1 MSALALIL
9 GLALLGPMAGVPAT
23 ATDSPVVSE
32 PVVSEA
38 EHAEKDMGAAEI
50 FSSLFKHLEPHAVSA
65 VWMGGSKGF
74 GLVKPYAT
82 LPDGSP
88 AHLDDHGLPQMFHD
102 SKELRKHYG
111 KEQKDGGLGGGYGFL
126 IYNINSVQ
134 WIAGGI
140 VLLIFFV
147 VARKAKRL
155 GADAPR
161 GVGYQMME
169 STVLFVRN
177 EMVYAVMGK
186 EAGRK
191 FVPLF
196 LTHFFF
202 ILCMNIMGLLY
213 IGSLGGTA
221 TANIAVTA
229 GLALTTLVFI
239 HVSGIR
245 EHGFVKHWKNF
256 IPHGLPWWVLPV
268 IVPVEVLGMIVKPAA
283 LTIRLFA
290 NLTAGHLIMLS
301 LFGLVY
307 LAGGMMLGLP
317 ALAAISFAVAISCL
331 ELFVAFVQAYIF
343 TYLSIIFVGASV
355 HPDH

>member
-1 MSALALIL
+1 M
-9 GLALLGPMAGVPAT
+9 
-23 ATDSPVVSE
+23 
-32 PVVSEA
+32 
-38 EHAEKDMGAAEI
+38 
-50 FSSLFKHLEPHAVSA
+50 
-65 VWMGGSKGF
+65 
-74 GLVKPYAT
+74 
-82 LPDGSP
+82 
-88 AHLDDHGLPQMFHD
+88 
-102 SKELRKHYG
+102 
-111 KEQKDGGLGGGYGFL
+111 
-126 IYNINSVQ
+126 
-134 WIAGGI
+134 
-140 VLLIFFV
+140 

-161 GVGYQMME
+161 GVAYQMME

-202 ILCMNIMGLLY
+202 ILCMNILGLIYL
-213 IGSLGGTA
+213 GSVGGTA
-221 TANIAVTA
+221 TANIAVTG

-239 HVSGIR
+239 HFSGIR

-317 ALAAISFAVAISCL
+317 ALAAISFAIAISCL

>member
-9 GLALLGPMAGVPAT
+9 GLALMGPMADLPAT
-23 ATDSPVVSE
+23 ATDSPAVSE
-32 PVVSEA
+32 ED
-38 EHAEKDMGAAEI
+38 HAERDMGAAEI
-50 FSSLFKHLEPHAVSA
+50 FSSLFKHLEPHAVGA

-88 AHLDDHGLPQMFHD
+88 AHLDDHGLPVGFHSAHEFD
-102 SKELRKHYG
+102 EHYAAAF
-111 KEQKDGGLGGGYGFL
+111 GGGRGFL

-140 VLLIFFV
+140 VLLIFLM

-161 GVGYQMME
+161 GVAYQMME